1 MRYDSAVRVC
11 EFGTTGNRMG
21 WRVPR
26 MLEIQSLMEVS
37 AGQAALPAGHPFGI
51 LAGVSYWST
60 TTFRPSSYPDTFLP
74 VSPGNANVAGYA
86 GVTYPGGYAW
96 CVRGGTPSDTGII
109 Y

>member
-1 MRYDSAVRVC
+1 M
-11 EFGTTGNRMG
+11 
-21 WRVPR
+21 
-26 MLEIQSLMEVS
+26 QSLMEVS
-37 AGQAALPAGHPFGI
+37 AGGQGALPAGHPFGI